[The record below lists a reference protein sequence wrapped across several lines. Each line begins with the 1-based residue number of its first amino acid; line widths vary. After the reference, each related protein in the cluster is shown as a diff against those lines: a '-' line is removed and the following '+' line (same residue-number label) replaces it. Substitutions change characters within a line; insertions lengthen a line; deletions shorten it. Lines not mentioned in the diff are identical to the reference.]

1 MEQFDNLADFIL
13 LFLCFREEL
22 AHQFQQGIF
31 PQTAQEPVMPL
42 EPGIITF
49 IGQIVRKVQV
59 DHGLLQIAGIIYI
72 DDIGVFLAILLCI
85 SLGKLTFA
93 NTGNTVKEHLAVIHQ
108 QSVKLFQLLLPPK
121 EVTVIRSMAPI
132 NLIVYYPKTEEGQVE
147 LAKRVSDVHAAAVT
161 QRIKSL
167 NCPTSQKLEL
177 LDAVIE
183 TVKER
188 SRE

>member
-1 MEQFDNLADFIL
+1 
-13 LFLCFREEL
+13 
-22 AHQFQQGIF
+22 
-31 PQTAQEPVMPL
+31 MPL
-42 EPGIITF
+42 EPGIIALVRH
-49 IGQIVRKVQV
+49 IVRKVQI
-59 DHGLLQIAGIIYI
+59 DHSLLQIAGIIYI
-72 DDIGVFLAILLCI
+72 NDIGVFLVILLCI
-85 SLGKLTFA
+85 SIGKLTLA
-93 NTGNTVKEHLAVIHQ
+93 DTGDAIQKHLAVIYQ
-108 QSVKLFQLLLPPK
+108 QSVKLLQLRFPPK

-132 NLIVYYPKTEEGQVE
+132 NLIVYYPKTEEGQIE

-188 SRE
+188 SREQT